1 MRIVH
6 RDERLPK
13 QKKWYRARFWPTNHE
28 EVRSKQTQPSN
39 LVGVASAAVATEGA
53 TEACEESEEEGN
65 ERTED
70 HPVGIAPGGI
80 EAAIAHVAAGDAEE
94 DHLDNP
100 SNEGDEE
107 GECADEGHED
117 GAGTVICGTAEAEE
131 GRETSKTG
139 AWGMAEYGTSGEALE
154 WNVPMGIRTRTKVK
168 LWKRSPFSLLS
179 LEGR

>member
-53 TEACEESEEEGN
+53 AQACEEGEEEGD

-70 HPVGIAPGGI
+70 HPVGVAPGGV

-94 DHLDNP
+94 DHLDDP
-100 SNEGDEE
+100 HDEGDEE
-107 GECADEGHED
+107 GEGADEGHED
-117 GAGTVICGTAEAEE
+117 GAHAVVGGTAEAEE
-131 GRETSKTG
+131 DGEARETG
-139 AWGMAEYGTSGEALE
+139 ACKDQGLSAPTNTSSNMKWAYRRG
-154 WNVPMGIRTRTKVK
+154 
-168 LWKRSPFSLLS
+168 
-179 LEGR
+179 